1 MNTAKKMLSVFMA
14 APLSFAIFE
23 AAVLTAPAEAYAA
36 EAPTYG
42 FSDVVGDE
50 WFAND
55 EVLGYATEHGIISG
69 YNDGRF
75 GAYDSVTRGQV
86 AVVLHRLAGEPEAQS
101 DPFADVDY
109 SAYYGPAISWA
120 RSAGAINGYWDEGAQ
135 AYLSFG
141 PNDLVTR
148 EQLAT
153 MLANYAAKV
162 ANMAT
167 ETDEALLNAMPDAGD
182 VDEWARKSVGWALD
196 VGLMS
201 GAVEGDASYVRPL
214 VTAQRCALA
223 KMASILHRDV
233 LPHEVDT
240 GDDETARNSAYSKI
254 IEEYRCVLASDYVKN
269 ENRNWADQ
277 EVLKEAYPDV
287 NVYMFPWMI
296 LDEDW
301 KYALVDIN
309 EDGVEELV
317 IGASTHSIGY
327 GGMGLPEESNHRV
340 ADIWTYAN
348 GKLQRVVAAT
358 ERSHFVLMEG
368 GVLFNSGSSGAA
380 SGVEKYI
387 KMKDSSELKSV
398 SQERPAKDYLVF
410 QPYLLSDS
418 DNYDLLGEYRWWDYR
433 KSIDAEIE
441 YHCQYTYPDGT
452 VQEVGWGE
460 IPDAYRE
467 LADQY
472 QSMQTIDWRDF

>member
-1 MNTAKKMLSVFMA
+1 MNTAKRMLSVFMA

-120 RSAGAINGYWDEGAQ
+120 RSAGVINGYWDEGAQ

-240 GDDETARNSAYSKI
+240 GGDDAARNSAYSKI

-277 EVLKEAYPDV
+277 GVLKASYPDV
-287 NVYMFPWMI
+287 SIYMFPNLI
-296 LDEDW
+296 LEKGW
-301 KYALVDIN
+301 KYAFVDIN

-317 IGASTHSIGY
+317 IGSVTHTDN
-327 GGMGLPEESNHRV
+327 GGMGLPEEANHRIV
-340 ADIWTYAN
+340 DIWTYTN
-348 GKLQRVVAAT
+348 NKPQRVDYAT
-358 ERSHFVLMEG
+358 ERRYLILMEG
-368 GVLFNSGSSGAA
+368 GVLFRWGSNGYATGAK
-380 SGVEKYI
+380 SYI
-387 KMKDSSELKSV
+387 KMKDSSSLKSIA
-398 SQERPAKDYLVF
+398 QEESNGYST
-410 QPYLLSDS
+410 QNQIYLLSDS
-418 DNYDLLGEYRWWDYR
+418 ANYELLGEYEWWNTP
-433 KSIDAEIE
+433 SVLGGETE
-441 YHCQYTYPDGT
+441 YFSKYTYPDGT
-452 VQEVGWGE
+452 VQEVGFGE